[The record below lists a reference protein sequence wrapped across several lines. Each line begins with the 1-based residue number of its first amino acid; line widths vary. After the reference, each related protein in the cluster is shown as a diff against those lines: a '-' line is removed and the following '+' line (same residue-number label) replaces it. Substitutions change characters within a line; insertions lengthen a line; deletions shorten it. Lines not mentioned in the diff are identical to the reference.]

1 MSNNYYMNY
10 VKSMATD
17 DECELTHVPGT
28 QSPYYGS
35 CPDCGLTRAPHASSL
50 PIGIPSLVIG
60 SILVGVAIIAFGA
73 IKKKRRR

>member
-1 MSNNYYMNY
+1 
-10 VKSMATD
+10 
-17 DECELTHVPGT
+17 
-28 QSPYYGS
+28 
-35 CPDCGLTRAPHASSL
+35 L